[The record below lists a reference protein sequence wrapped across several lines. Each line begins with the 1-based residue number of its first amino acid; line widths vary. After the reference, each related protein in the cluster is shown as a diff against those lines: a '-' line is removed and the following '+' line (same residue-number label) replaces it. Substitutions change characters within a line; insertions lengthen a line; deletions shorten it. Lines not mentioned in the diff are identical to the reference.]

1 MNPRINIKKIRLNS
15 EKNIV
20 IRRNNQE
27 LEKRNLDL
35 QIIRLVHWTPRFTF
49 VLSLAL
55 MIFTSF
61 RPAVE
66 DSFIM
71 VFTLLSTSLLA
82 VFGTLSG
89 WRVTLNKFIQTHQIR
104 INTIDEVVGHILYC
118 SYLSI
123 LGTLVSILA
132 KFFPTNSENFMNI
145 FQNYRN
151 NLFTNSSEILGLI
164 LVSSLIFIFCK
175 IFILFTISITQLIN
189 AYEGI
194 TNV

>member
-1 MNPRINIKKIRLNS
+1 MNPRINIQKIRLNS

-20 IRRNNQE
+20 FRRNNQE
-27 LEKRNLDL
+27 LEKGEFDL
-35 QIIRLVHWTPRFTF
+35 QIIRLLRWAPRFTF
-49 VLSLAL
+49 TLSFAL

-61 RPAVE
+61 RPAIE

-71 VFTLLSTSLLA
+71 IFTLLSTSLLA

-89 WRVTLNKFIQTHQIR
+89 WRVTLNKFTETHQIK

-132 KFFPTNSENFMNI
+132 KFFPTDSKNFMNI
-145 FQNYRN
+145 FQNYTS
-151 NLFTNSSEILGLI
+151 NLITNGGELLGLI
-164 LVSSLIFIFCK
+164 LVSSLVYIFCK
-175 IFILFTISITQLIN
+175 IFILFIISITQLIN
-189 AYEGI
+189 AYEDI